1 MVSVIGEVVR
11 TQLMLDVNVKFAWK
25 PYKRKVIS
33 NGETT
38 MIKQDVM
45 VRAEAKHIVW
55 TVGTVLSS

>member
-25 PYKRKVIS
+25 LYKRKVIS

-55 TVGTVLSS
+55 TVGTVVR